1 MEETHNFEESNTK
14 YHSPSTS
21 GSLVTPPIPHF
32 PIGSASPADS
42 SSRITKRHTDEMA
55 HLGKQVM
62 LIVEDNPMIQD
73 VLQTTL
79 KQINVNFIA
88 CMNGQSAVE
97 KCEEFLKEGKM
108 FDIILMDLCM
118 PILDG
123 YGASQQIRLLE

>member
-1 MEETHNFEESNTK
+1 
-14 YHSPSTS
+14 
-21 GSLVTPPIPHF
+21 
-32 PIGSASPADS
+32 
-42 SSRITKRHTDEMA
+42 MA